1 VSDQSDDSVGGS
13 IETIAVENVKWKH
26 HPSPGLPPQGVL
38 LGIDY
43 GTVRIGVAMC
53 DPDRRIA
60 SPLQTY
66 TRRSPIA
73 DAGHF
78 VQLAAEVRAVGI
90 VVGLPL
96 HADGRESRSSREARD
111 FAEWLAAVTALPAI
125 LWDERFTT
133 GAAEAVL
140 IQARL
145 THQQRRQRRDR
156 VAAQM
161 ILQSFLD
168 AGCPSLGL
176 PPHVAPCPSPD
187 PDEADE
193 NSHHFPI

>member
-1 VSDQSDDSVGGS
+1 M
-13 IETIAVENVKWKH
+13 IAVENAKLEH
-26 HPSPGLPPQGVL
+26 HPSPALPSHGVL

-53 DPDRRIA
+53 DPERRIA

-66 TRRSPIA
+66 TRRNPMA
-73 DAGHF
+73 DVGHF
-78 VQLAAEVRAVGI
+78 AQLAAEVQAVGI

-96 HADGRESRSSREARD
+96 HADGRESRSCREARD
-111 FAEWLAAVTALPAI
+111 FAEWLGHATALPI
-125 LWDERFTT
+125 IFWDERFTT

-145 THQQRRQRRDR
+145 THRQRRQRRDR

-168 AGCPSLGL
+168 AGCPSQGFSPSVSPL
-176 PPHVAPCPSPD
+176 PSAHTEDANEDIHRP
-187 PDEADE
+187 
-193 NSHHFPI
+193 PI

>member
-1 VSDQSDDSVGGS
+1 MDPPSN
-13 IETIAVENVKWKH
+13 VEVNIVESASLERAP
-26 HPSPGLPPQGVL
+26 PSALPPQGVL

-43 GTVRIGVAMC
+43 GAVRIGVAMC
-53 DPDRRIA
+53 DPERRIA

-66 TRRSPIA
+66 VRRDPLA

-78 VQLAAEVRAVGI
+78 AHMAAEVQAVGI

-96 HADGRESRSSREARD
+96 HADGRESRSSQEARA
-111 FAEWLAAVTALPAI
+111 FAGWLAHVTALPVVF
-125 LWDERFTT
+125 WDERFTT
-133 GAAEAVL
+133 GTAEAIL

-145 THQQRRQRRDR
+145 THQKRRQRRDR

-168 AGCPSLGL
+168 AGCPPQGFS
-176 PPHVAPCPSPD
+176 PPSPSCPSRG
-187 PDEADE
+187 EGE
-193 NSHHFPI
+193 NTSDQSI

>member
-1 VSDQSDDSVGGS
+1 MPESESPTDSAPV
-13 IETIAVENVKWKH
+13 
-26 HPSPGLPPQGVL
+26 LPTRGVL

-43 GTVRIGVAMC
+43 GAVRIGIAIC

-66 TRRSPIA
+66 VRRHPLA

-78 VQLAAEVRAVGI
+78 VHLVNEVRAVGI

-96 HADGRESRSSREARD
+96 HADGRESRSSQEARD
-111 FAEWLAAVTALPAI
+111 FADWLACITSLPVV

-133 GAAEAVL
+133 TAAETVL
-140 IQARL
+140 LQARL
-145 THQQRRQRRDR
+145 THRQRRHRRDR

-161 ILQSFLD
+161 ILQSYLD
-168 AGCPSLGL
+168 AGCPPEGFI
-176 PPHVAPCPSPD
+176 PPVVEANNVQPSAETD
-187 PDEADE
+187 
-193 NSHHFPI
+193 I

>member
-1 VSDQSDDSVGGS
+1 MPRGHD
-13 IETIAVENVKWKH
+13 
-26 HPSPGLPPQGVL
+26 PSPTLPPHGVL

-43 GTVRIGVAMC
+43 GAVRIGVAMC

-66 TRRSPIA
+66 VRRDPLA

-78 VQLAAEVRAVGI
+78 AHLAAEVRAVGI

-96 HADGRESRSSREARD
+96 HADGRESRSSQEARD
-111 FAEWLAAVTALPAI
+111 FASWLAHVTALPVVF
-125 LWDERFTT
+125 WDERFTT

-168 AGCPSLGL
+168 AGCPPQGFSPPSPLPSFHPLL
-176 PPHVAPCPSPD
+176 PPSHEDDASYEGGADDANPS
-187 PDEADE
+187 
-193 NSHHFPI
+193 I

>member
-1 VSDQSDDSVGGS
+1 M
-13 IETIAVENVKWKH
+13 EKVELRH
-26 HPSPGLPPQGVL
+26 HPSPVLPPQGVL
-38 LGIDY
+38 LGVDY

-78 VQLAAEVRAVGI
+78 AQLAAEVRAVGI

-111 FAEWLAAVTALPAI
+111 FAEWLAAVTALPVI

-168 AGCPSLGL
+168 AGCPSSGF
-176 PPHVAPCPSPD
+176 PPKVSPFPSAD
-187 PDEADE
+187 PEGVDED
-193 NSHHFPI
+193 SPHFPI